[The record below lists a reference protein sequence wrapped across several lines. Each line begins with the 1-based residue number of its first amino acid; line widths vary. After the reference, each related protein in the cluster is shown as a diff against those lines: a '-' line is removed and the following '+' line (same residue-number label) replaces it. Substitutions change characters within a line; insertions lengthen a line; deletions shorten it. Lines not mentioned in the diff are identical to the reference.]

1 MCGYS
6 SIGCCFQGF
15 VLSQPKCKSNKK
27 SLQKRKCLQ
36 RCHQSYQSRLPLSTI
51 RILLARDAIALLEP
65 GHSLPSWCM
74 PRQSCQSWQILSW
87 YCLILMLSI
96 VQMDAKVPSILAHSI
111 VLSLN
116 PGIRW
121 RETFPHRGSW
131 RPRTTTATPEIT
143 ASTPDFQNFHT
154 WFSKFPHLIFKIPHR
169 FSKFPHLIFK
179 ISHLIFKISTPDFQ
193 DFHTW
198 YPKSP
203 HLILKISIPD
213 FQNLHTSTPIFN
225 GAHLTLIQ
233 KGTFGQCHRFDL
245 IVWSSIPTSLKPEAI
260 ILQNSE
266 KVVLLNRSFLIYML
280 LCFGPKG

>member
-1 MCGYS
+1 
-6 SIGCCFQGF
+6 
-15 VLSQPKCKSNKK
+15 
-27 SLQKRKCLQ
+27 
-36 RCHQSYQSRLPLSTI
+36 
-51 RILLARDAIALLEP
+51 
-65 GHSLPSWCM
+65 
-74 PRQSCQSWQILSW
+74 
-87 YCLILMLSI
+87 ML
-96 VQMDAKVPSILAHSI
+96 AKVPSILPILIATINYQNACKGCYCTVLAWPFLAILMYAKAILSI
-111 VLSLN
+111 LADTILILFNTDVMLWMRRCRQSWHTLSYC
-116 PGIRW
+116 RW
-121 RETFPHRGSW
+121 IPASADARPSPTVDRGGLAQPRPPRKLRPPHL
-131 RPRTTTATPEIT
+131 IFKI
-143 ASTPDFQNFHT
+143 STPDFPNFHTWFSKFYT
-154 WFSKFPHLIFKIPHR
+154 WFSKFPHLIFKIST
-169 FSKFPHLIFK
+169 FDVKFPHLIFK

-245 IVWSSIPTSLKPEAI
+245 IVWSSIPTSLKLEAI
-260 ILQNSE
+260 ILKLSE

>member
-96 VQMDAKVPSILAHSI
+96 DQMDAKVPSILAHSI

-154 WFSKFPHLIFKIPHR
+154 WFSKFPHLIFKI
-169 FSKFPHLIFK
+169 L
-179 ISHLIFKISTPDFQ
+179 HLIFKISTPDFQ
-193 DFHTW
+193 NFHIWCKISTPDFQDFHT
-198 YPKSP
+198 
-203 HLILKISIPD
+203 
-213 FQNLHTSTPIFN
+213 
-225 GAHLTLIQ
+225 
-233 KGTFGQCHRFDL
+233 
-245 IVWSSIPTSLKPEAI
+245 
-260 ILQNSE
+260 
-266 KVVLLNRSFLIYML
+266 
-280 LCFGPKG
+280 